1 MIIDNNYSKL
11 GDILSVTVFFSSML
25 IYVVCFFIVI
35 VLYVANK
42 KNGGIFAILFY
53 ILSVPLLVISIMG
66 GFQIYIDVLIML
78 ISASGSLILVNIK

>member
-11 GDILSVTVFFSSML
+11 GDILSVTVFFSSMF
-25 IYVVCFFIVI
+25 IYVVVFFIVI

>member
-25 IYVVCFFIVI
+25 IYVVCVFIVI

-78 ISASGSLILVNIK
+78 ISSSGSLILVNIK

>member
-11 GDILSVTVFFSSML
+11 GDILSVTAFFSSML

-78 ISASGSLILVNIK
+78 ISSSGSLILVNIK